1 MKKINYKEIM
11 ALIDNKQFYAAED
24 ILNEIIKKHPME
36 AKAHY
41 FLGVVYS
48 YRNETERSIKQYK
61 KVISLDPNYAD
72 AYFSLGMI

>member
-48 YRNETERSIKQYK
+48 YMFDDN
-61 KVISLDPNYAD
+61 
-72 AYFSLGMI
+72 